1 MVTTIKTCSTCSL
14 FERSK
19 TLSAVGYCT
28 KHQEPVRAKDTAC
41 LNQKQCRSVI
51 MISESGWLQ
60 DKPTNTVYR
69 QSHWEVVGSTGNLYQ
84 VSLDDRK
91 PYPQCICKAGLHG
104 QKCYHADA
112 VLMAANK

>member
-1 MVTTIKTCSTCSL
+1 
-14 FERSK
+14 
-19 TLSAVGYCT
+19 
-28 KHQEPVRAKDTAC
+28 
-41 LNQKQCRSVI
+41 

-84 VSLDDRK
+84 ISLDDRK
-91 PYPQCICKAGLHG
+91 PYPQCSCKAGLHG

-112 VLMAANK
+112 VLMTANK